1 MNGFPISGRR
11 LCIYEKVKH
20 MKPKQYLLIPALLDA
35 HFPLIKYAFY
45 TQGFRPVILSNRRG
59 VTQTGLRYV
68 HNDMCYP
75 CILNTGQMLRA
86 LQSGRFD
93 PAQTKLLMPSVGDA
107 CRGSNYAE
115 MIRKAVRQAGYPQVR
130 VLTMNLVHIDK
141 QNQLGITPAM
151 VWRGLFGLFYGDLL
165 MLLVQQV
172 RPYELEPGA
181 AERCR
186 EKWFRILGGELRAF
200 RGLRISVM
208 LRRFRELAAE
218 FAAIPR
224 THEPKQRIALV
235 GELYTKYCAL
245 GNWDMVQYLE
255 RSGCESFTN
264 GLSWYVLYYIDSH
277 LSKAVPVEAAGY
289 RAVGAMLQ
297 SIQTKMI
304 AAIQE
309 AGFFSLP
316 PLQTLK
322 REAEGTIGFE
332 AAIGDG
338 WLIGTESV
346 GYLRHGCKK
355 VLAIQPFG
363 CMPNHVSGRG
373 QYAAIQRKCGGQIV
387 SIDVDSS
394 GTPVN
399 AYNRARMLI
408 DAET

>member
-1 MNGFPISGRR
+1 
-11 LCIYEKVKH
+11 
-20 MKPKQYLLIPALLDA
+20 MKPKYNLLIPALLDD

-45 TQGFRPVILSNRRG
+45 TQGFQPVILNNRHG
-59 VTQTGLRYV
+59 VTQAGLRYV

-93 PAQTKLLMPSVGDA
+93 PDRTRLLMPSVGDA

-115 MIRKAVRQAGYPQVR
+115 MVRKAVCKAGFPQVR
-130 VLTMNLVHIDK
+130 VLTMNLVHIDE

-165 MLLVQQV
+165 MLLAQQV
-172 RPYELEPGA
+172 RPYEHESGA
-181 AERCR
+181 AERVR
-186 EKWFRILGGELRAF
+186 AKWLRILGKELYSF
-200 RGLRISVM
+200 RNLRISVM
-208 LRRFRELAAE
+208 LRRFREIAAD

-224 THEPKQRIALV
+224 NGEPKQRIAIV

-245 GNWDMVQYLE
+245 GNWDMVRYLE
-255 RSGCESFTN
+255 QSGCESFVN

-277 LSKAVPVEAAGY
+277 LTKAMPIEAAGY

-297 SIQTKMI
+297 AIQTKMI
-304 AAIQE
+304 E
-309 AGFFSLP
+309 AMEAEGFFSLP
-316 PLQTLK
+316 PLCTLK
-322 REAEGTIGFE
+322 REAEGIVGFE

-338 WLIGTESV
+338 WLIGAESV

-363 CMPNHVSGRG
+363 CMPNHISGRG

-387 SIDVDSS
+387 SIDVDAS
-394 GTPVN
+394 GTRVN

-408 DAET
+408 DASLTD